1 MNEPIAAEVVLWG
14 TRVGAVAWDV
24 DRALGFFEYDPEF
37 LDAPIEIAPL
47 TMPRSSEI
55 YSFPELSRQSFHGLP
70 GLVADS
76 LPDKFGTILIDRW
89 LEEQGRSA
97 DSFSPVERLCYM
109 GSRGMGAL
117 EYRPNLRE
125 RVDSATPLA
134 IGELVRL
141 ANLALSSRR
150 DLTGRLSGSDDASDQ
165 ETLSE
170 IISVGTSAGGAR
182 AKAVI
187 AWNEETNE
195 VVSGQT
201 ETPAG
206 FEHWIL
212 KFDGVARNADKE
224 LADPLGFGRVEY
236 AYSEMAKS
244 AGIEMT
250 ECRLLEENDRAHFMT
265 RRFDRSNTGA
275 RLHLQSLCAIAHYD
289 FNRAGAYSYEQSF
302 GVTRKI
308 VVDDTAPALEQLV
321 RRMAFN
327 VVARNH
333 DDHTKNI
340 AFLMNRAGKWSL
352 APAFDMTYSFNPN
365 GEWTS
370 RHQMRVNDKRDGF
383 SREDLVEAAAAAD
396 LRPPKANA
404 VIDDTLDAVREW
416 STFAEKAGVPDDWA
430 TRIAATHRLLTE

>member
-1 MNEPIAAEVVLWG
+1 MRDPVAAEVVLWG
-14 TRVGAVAWDV
+14 TRIGAVAWDV

-70 GLVADS
+70 GLIADS

-117 EYRPNLRE
+117 EYRPNLRK
-125 RVDSATPLA
+125 RIDSATPLA

-150 DLTGRLSGSDDASDQ
+150 ELVGRLSGSDDTSDQ

-182 AKAVI
+182 AKAVV

-201 ETPAG
+201 DAPAG

-212 KFDGVARNADKE
+212 KFDGVASNADKE
-224 LADPLGFGRVEY
+224 LADPLGFGRIEY
-236 AYSEMAKS
+236 AYSEMAKA
-244 AGIEMT
+244 AGIDMT
-250 ECRLLEENDRAHFMT
+250 QCRLLEENERAHFMT
-265 RRFDRSNTGA
+265 RRFDHSDSGGK
-275 RLHLQSLCAIAHYD
+275 LHLQSLCAIAHYD

-308 VVDDTAPALEQLV
+308 GVQDTALALEQLV
-321 RRMAFN
+321 RRMVFN
-327 VVARNH
+327 VVARNQ

-340 AFLMNRAGKWSL
+340 AFMMDRTGEWSL
-352 APAFDMTYSFNPN
+352 APAFDVTYSFNPN
-365 GEWTS
+365 GKWTS
-370 RHQMRVNDKRDGF
+370 HHQMRVNDKRDDF
-383 SREDLVEAAAAAD
+383 TRDDLVEAAAAAD
-396 LRPPKANA
+396 LRPQKANA

-416 STFAEKAGVPDDWA
+416 PAFAEKAGVPGDWA
-430 TRIAATHRLLTE
+430 TRIAETHRLLTD

>member
-1 MNEPIAAEVVLWG
+1 MNEPVAAEVVLWG

-24 DRALGFFEYDPEF
+24 DRGLGFFEYDPEF
-37 LDAPIEIAPL
+37 VDVPIEIAPL
-47 TMPRSSEI
+47 TMHRSSEI

-70 GLVADS
+70 GLIADS

-117 EYRPNLRE
+117 EFRPTLRQP
-125 RVDSATPLA
+125 VDAALPLA

-141 ANLALSSRR
+141 ANVALSSRR
-150 DLTGRLSGSDDASDQ
+150 SLEGPLSGTNDVSDQ

-182 AKAVI
+182 AKAVV
-187 AWNEETNE
+187 AWKEETNE

-201 ETPAG
+201 EVPPG

-212 KFDGVARNADKE
+212 KFDGVASNADKE

-236 AYSEMAKS
+236 AYSQMAKAS
-244 AGIEMT
+244 GIEMT
-250 ECRLLEENDRAHFMT
+250 QCRLLEENTRAHFMT
-265 RRFDRSNTGA
+265 KRFDRSSTGTK
-275 RLHLQSLCAIAHYD
+275 LHMQSLCAIAHYD
-289 FNRAGAYSYEQSF
+289 FNQAGAYSYEQSF

-308 VVDDTAPALEQLV
+308 VVEDTANALEQLV
-321 RRMAFN
+321 RRMVFN
-327 VVARNH
+327 VVARNQ

-340 AFLMNRAGKWSL
+340 AFLMNRDGRWSL
-352 APAFDMTYSFNPN
+352 APAFDMTYSFNPD
-365 GEWTS
+365 GDWTS

-383 SREDLVEAAAAAD
+383 SREDLVAAAAAAD
-396 LRPPKANA
+396 LRPRKANA
-404 VIDDTLDAVREW
+404 VIDETLDAVRQW
-416 STFAEKAGVPDDWA
+416 ATFAEKAGVPDEWA
-430 TRIAATHRLLTE
+430 KRIAATHRLLAD

>member
-1 MNEPIAAEVVLWG
+1 MKNTVAAEVVLWG

-47 TMPRSSEI
+47 CMPRSPEI

-70 GLVADS
+70 GLIADS

-117 EYRPNLRE
+117 EYRPNIRD
-125 RVDSATPLA
+125 RVDSPVPLA
-134 IGELVRL
+134 MGELVRL

-150 DLTGRLSGSDDASDQ
+150 DLAGRLSGSGDTSDQ

-201 ETPAG
+201 DAPTG
-206 FEHWIL
+206 FEHWML
-212 KFDGVARNADKE
+212 KFDGVASNADKE

-236 AYSEMAKS
+236 AYSEMAKA
-244 AGIEMT
+244 AGVEMT
-250 ECRLLEENDRAHFMT
+250 ECRLLEENERAHFMT
-265 RRFDRSNTGA
+265 KRFDRGSTGA
-275 RLHLQSLCAIAHYD
+275 KLHMQSLCAIAHYD
-289 FNRAGAYSYEQSF
+289 FNQAGAYSYEQSF

-308 VVDDTAPALEQLV
+308 VAEDTALALEQLV
-321 RRMAFN
+321 RRMVFN
-327 VVARNH
+327 VVARNQ

-340 AFLMNRAGKWSL
+340 AFLMNRAGRWSL

-370 RHQMRVNDKRDGF
+370 RHQMRVSGKRDAF
-383 SREDLVEAAAAAD
+383 SRKDLVEAAAAAD
-396 LRPPKANA
+396 LRPPQANA
-404 VIDDTLDAVREW
+404 VIDDTLEAVRQW

-430 TRIAATHRLLTE
+430 TRIAATHRLLTH